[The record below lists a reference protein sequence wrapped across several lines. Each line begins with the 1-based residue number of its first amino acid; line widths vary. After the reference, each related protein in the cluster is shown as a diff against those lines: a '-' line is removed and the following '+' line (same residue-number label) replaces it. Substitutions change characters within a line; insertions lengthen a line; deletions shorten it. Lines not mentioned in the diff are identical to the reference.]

1 MVSQG
6 GDVDVITLLLSA
18 IDSLHP
24 MSTMDMSQLDED
36 DAYIKDFKPL
46 VM

>member
-1 MVSQG
+1 VSQG
-6 GDVDVITLLLSA
+6 GDVDVITQLLST

-24 MSTMDMSQLDED
+24 MFTMSMSQFDED

-46 VM
+46 VI